1 MENEKVIAELLQ
13 RIKTLESRCDR
24 YEKRSELFEEQ
35 FRQTCKDVQE
45 INFNV
50 VTILKLF
57 DKLES
62 RLNKDQEI
70 LHGRIGSLKRDFEE
84 YQMKDLKDYY
94 NYKRVI
100 VNTILTLIIGG
111 LVGGIITA
119 WRVFGA
125 NG

>member
-57 DKLES
+57 DKLF
-62 RLNKDQEI
+62 D
-70 LHGRIGSLKRDFEE
+70 D
-84 YQMKDLKDYY
+84 
-94 NYKRVI
+94 
-100 VNTILTLIIGG
+100 
-111 LVGGIITA
+111 
-119 WRVFGA
+119 
-125 NG
+125 

>member
-84 YQMKDLKDYY
+84 YQMKDLKELQ
-94 NYKRVI
+94 
-100 VNTILTLIIGG
+100 TIISNEKELIPDEVKPYIE
-111 LVGGIITA
+111 LLLQKQ
-119 WRVFGA
+119 
-125 NG
+125 

>member
-13 RIKTLESRCDR
+13 RIKTLESRCDG

-70 LHGRIGSLKRDFEE
+70 LHRRIGSLKRDFEE

-125 NG
+125 ND